1 VELAGRRIEN
11 IYDYTY
17 AIDALKIGQPVTL
30 VVVREG
36 ERLALEVTPA
46 SRE

>member
-1 VELAGRRIEN
+1 
-11 IYDYTY
+11 
-17 AIDALKIGQPVTL
+17 LKIGRPVTL